1 MVGCQRSGTS
11 PAMEGVIMGLVSD
24 KGDKKVA
31 ENDQWI
37 LWTTD
42 MTKIYQKD
50 LDEYANN
57 GFTLRGRYLVVFAE
71 NKLDGTR
78 VYLAMDNSTGRP
90 RVDWTDY
97 STFEFKKQL
106 LLMDEKEACDIV
118 NIAEEIQNKQDKGE

>member
-31 ENDQWI
+31 ENDQWV
-37 LWTTD
+37 LWITD

-118 NIAEEIQNKQDKGE
+118 NIAEDIQNKQDKGE

>member
-106 LLMDEKEACDIV
+106 LLMDEREACDIV
-118 NIAEEIQNKQDKGE
+118 NIAEDIQNKQDKGE

>member
-37 LWTTD
+37 LWITD

-57 GFTLRGRYLVVFAE
+57 GFTLRGKYLVVFAE

-78 VYLAMDNSTGRP
+78 VYLAMDNRTGRP
-90 RVDWTDY
+90 RIDWPDF

-118 NIAEEIQNKQDKGE
+118 NIAEEIQKEQDKGE